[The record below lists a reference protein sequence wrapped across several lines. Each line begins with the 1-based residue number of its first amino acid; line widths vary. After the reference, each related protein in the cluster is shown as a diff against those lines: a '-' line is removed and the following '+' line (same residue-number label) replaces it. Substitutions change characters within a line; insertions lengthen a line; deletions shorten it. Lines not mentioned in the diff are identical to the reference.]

1 LAGFGSSTIRLRS
14 LSEIQCEK
22 TMKVLS
28 LPNIAPAAA
37 RCVATLIFGI
47 SAVAPAVAEDVAIY
61 PKATIRIIVP
71 FPAGGTA
78 DALPRI
84 IGDRL
89 QARWNQ
95 SVIIVNRPGAGGNIG
110 AETVAAAEPDGYTLL
125 ASPPGP
131 IVINE
136 ALYKELAFRP
146 SEFEPAIVMGSVPNV
161 MDVRPGL
168 PAKSAHDVLNY
179 ILANPGKVTF
189 ASQGIGTTS
198 HLAGVLFER
207 LSNSS
212 MVHVPYSGSA
222 PALQDIMG
230 DRVDLLFD
238 NLASSL
244 PLYKAQRLQI
254 MAVGS
259 LQRIAALPD
268 VPTVA
273 EVGVP
278 GFESG
283 TWFAIVAP
291 PKTPSQLLDRL
302 NKTIN
307 EILSEPSV
315 KFKFEELV
323 VQPVGGTLAQ
333 TNSFIARERQRWG
346 DLIRTAG
353 IQAN

>member
-1 LAGFGSSTIRLRS
+1 MMARS
-14 LSEIQCEK
+14 LSSAPILALARY
-22 TMKVLS
+22 VAS
-28 LPNIAPAAA
+28 LILTLVAVSPIA
-37 RCVATLIFGI
+37 
-47 SAVAPAVAEDVAIY
+47 AEDVATY
-61 PKATIRIIVP
+61 PSATIRIIVP
-71 FPAGGTA
+71 YPAGGTA

-84 IGDRL
+84 ISDRL

-95 SVIIVNRPGAGGNIG
+95 PVIIVNRPGAGGNIG
-110 AETVAAAEPDGYTLL
+110 AETVAVAEPNGYTLL
-125 ASPPGP
+125 ATPPGP
-131 IVINE
+131 LVING
-136 ALYKELAFRP
+136 ALYKELTFRP
-146 SEFEPAIVMGSVPNV
+146 SELEPVIVMGSVPNV
-161 MDVRPGL
+161 MDVRPGF

-189 ASQGIGTTS
+189 ASQGVGTTS
-198 HLAGVLFER
+198 HLAGVLFEK

-244 PLYKAQRLQI
+244 PLYRAQKLQI
-254 MAVGS
+254 LAVGS

-273 EVGVP
+273 EIGVL
-278 GFESG
+278 GFESE

-291 PKTPSQLLDRL
+291 PKTPHQLLDRL
-302 NKTIN
+302 NKAIN
-307 EILSEPSV
+307 EILSEPTV
-315 KFKFEELV
+315 KSKFADLG
-323 VQPVGGTLAQ
+323 VQPVGGTLAE
-333 TNSFIARERQRWG
+333 TDTFVARERQRWG
-346 DLIRTAG
+346 ELIRAAG

>member
-1 LAGFGSSTIRLRS
+1 MVRY
-14 LSEIQCEK
+14 
-22 TMKVLS
+22 
-28 LPNIAPAAA
+28 
-37 RCVATLIFGI
+37 VATLALII
-47 SAVAPAVAEDVAIY
+47 STFAPAGAGDIATY
-61 PKATIRIIVP
+61 PSATIRIIVP

-84 IGDRL
+84 IGEQL
-89 QARWNQ
+89 QSRWNQ
-95 SVIIVNRPGAGGNIG
+95 SLIVVNRPGAGGNIG
-110 AETVAAAEPDGYTLL
+110 AETVALAEPDGYTLL

-136 ALYKELAFRP
+136 ALYKQLAFRP
-146 SEFEPAIVMGSVPNV
+146 SEFEPVIVMGSVPNV
-161 MDVRPGL
+161 MDVRPTF
-168 PAKSAHDVLNY
+168 PAKSAHDVLDY

-189 ASQGIGTTS
+189 ASQGVGSTS

-212 MVHVPYSGSA
+212 MVHVPYGGSA

-230 DRVDLLFD
+230 DRVDLFFD

-244 PLYKAQRLQI
+244 PLYRAQKLQI
-254 MAVGS
+254 LGVGS

-278 GFESG
+278 DFESG
-283 TWFAIVAP
+283 TWFAILAP
-291 PKTPSQLLDRL
+291 PKTPTQLLDRL
-302 NKTIN
+302 NKAVN

-315 KFKFEELV
+315 KTKFEELG
-323 VQPVGGTLAQ
+323 VQPVGGSLAQ
-333 TNSFIARERQRWG
+333 TNSFITRERQRWG
-346 DLIRTAG
+346 ELIGAAG
-353 IQAN
+353 IKAN

>member
-1 LAGFGSSTIRLRS
+1 
-14 LSEIQCEK
+14 
-22 TMKVLS
+22 MKVLS
-28 LPNIAPAAA
+28 LSNIVAPAAA
-37 RCVATLIFGI
+37 LAVMRCVATLIVSI
-47 SAVAPAVAEDVAIY
+47 LAVASAAAKDVATY
-61 PKATIRIIVP
+61 PKATVRIIVP

-78 DALPRI
+78 DAVPRI
-84 IGDRL
+84 VGDRL

-95 SVIIVNRPGAGGNIG
+95 PVIIINRPGAGGNIG
-110 AETVAAAEPDGYTLL
+110 AEMVAAAEPDGYTLL

-136 ALYKELAFRP
+136 ALYKELAFHP

-161 MDVRPGL
+161 MDMRPGF
-168 PAKSAHDVLNY
+168 PVKSGRDVLNY
-179 ILANPGKVTF
+179 IQANPGKVTF

-207 LSNSS
+207 LSDSS

-244 PLYKAQRLQI
+244 PLYKARRLQI
-254 MAVGS
+254 LAVGS

-268 VPTVA
+268 VPTVP
-273 EVGVP
+273 EIGVP

-302 NKTIN
+302 NKTVN

-315 KFKFEELV
+315 KSKFEELG

-333 TNSFIARERQRWG
+333 TNSFVTRERQRWG
-346 DLIRTAG
+346 DLIRAAG
-353 IQAN
+353 VQAN

>member
-1 LAGFGSSTIRLRS
+1 MMA
-14 LSEIQCEK
+14 LSFSN
-22 TMKVLS
+22 VG
-28 LPNIAPAAA
+28 APAAA
-37 RCVATLIFGI
+37 LAAARCFATLILSI
-47 SAVAPAVAEDVAIY
+47 SAVSPAAAGDVAAY
-61 PKATIRIIVP
+61 PSATIRIIVP
-71 FPAGGTA
+71 YPAGGTA

-95 SVIIVNRPGAGGNIG
+95 SVIIINRPGAGGNIG
-110 AETVAAAEPDGYTLL
+110 AETVAVAEPNGYTLL

-131 IVINE
+131 LVINE
-136 ALYKELAFRP
+136 ALYKELTFSP
-146 SEFEPAIVMGSVPNV
+146 SEFAPAIVMGSAPNV
-161 MDVRPGL
+161 MDVRPAF

-198 HLAGVLFER
+198 HLAGVLFEK
-207 LSNSS
+207 LTNSS
-212 MVHVPYSGSA
+212 MVHVPYGGSA

-244 PLYKAQRLQI
+244 PLYKAQKLQ
-254 MAVGS
+254 MLAVGS

-268 VPTVA
+268 LPTVA
-273 EVGVP
+273 ELGAP
-278 GFESG
+278 GFESV
-283 TWFAIVAP
+283 TWFAIMAP
-291 PKTPSQLLDRL
+291 PKTPPQLLDRL
-302 NKTIN
+302 NRAVN

-315 KFKFEELV
+315 RSKFAELG
-323 VQPVGGTLAQ
+323 VQPVGGTRAE
-333 TNSFIARERQRWG
+333 TNSFITRERQRWG
-346 DLIRTAG
+346 ELIRAAG

>member
-1 LAGFGSSTIRLRS
+1 
-14 LSEIQCEK
+14 
-22 TMKVLS
+22 MKVPS
-28 LPNIAPAAA
+28 SPNIVAYAAA
-37 RCVATLIFGI
+37 RCVAALIFGI
-47 SAVAPAVAEDVAIY
+47 SAVAPAAAEDVAIY

-84 IGDRL
+84 VGDRL

-110 AETVAAAEPDGYTLL
+110 AETVATAEPDGYSLL

-161 MDVRPGL
+161 MDVRLGF

-254 MAVGS
+254 LAVGS

-302 NKTIN
+302 NKTVN

-315 KFKFEELV
+315 KSKFEELG

-333 TNSFIARERQRWG
+333 TNSFVTRERQRWG
-346 DLIRTAG
+346 DLIRAAG

>member
-1 LAGFGSSTIRLRS
+1 
-14 LSEIQCEK
+14 
-22 TMKVLS
+22 MKALS
-28 LPNIAPAAA
+28 LPNIVASLVALAVM
-37 RCVATLIFGI
+37 RCVATLILSI
-47 SAVAPAVAEDVAIY
+47 SALAPAAAEDIAAY
-61 PKATIRIIVP
+61 PSATIRIIVP

-131 IVINE
+131 IVMNE

-146 SEFEPAIVMGSVPNV
+146 SEFEPAILMGSVPNV
-161 MDVRPGL
+161 MDVRPGF

-179 ILANPGKVTF
+179 IRANPGKVTF

-207 LSNSS
+207 LSDSS
-212 MVHVPYSGSA
+212 MLHVPYSGSA

-244 PLYKAQRLQI
+244 PLHKAQRLQI
-254 MAVGS
+254 LAVGS

-283 TWFAIVAP
+283 TWFAIMAP

-302 NKTIN
+302 NKTVN

-315 KFKFEELV
+315 KSKFEELV

-333 TNSFIARERQRWG
+333 TDSFISRERQRWG
-346 DLIRTAG
+346 ELIRAAG

>member
-1 LAGFGSSTIRLRS
+1 
-14 LSEIQCEK
+14 
-22 TMKVLS
+22 MKVPS
-28 LPNIAPAAA
+28 SPNIVASAAA
-37 RCVATLIFGI
+37 RCVAALIFGI
-47 SAVAPAVAEDVAIY
+47 SAVAPAAAEDVAIY

-84 IGDRL
+84 VGDRL

-110 AETVAAAEPDGYTLL
+110 AETVATAEPDGYSLL

-161 MDVRPGL
+161 MDVRLGF

-254 MAVGS
+254 LAVGS

-268 VPTVA
+268 VPTVP
-273 EVGVP
+273 EIGVP

-302 NKTIN
+302 NKTVN

-315 KFKFEELV
+315 KSKFEELG

-333 TNSFIARERQRWG
+333 TNSFVTRERQRWG
-346 DLIRTAG
+346 DLIRAAG

>member
-1 LAGFGSSTIRLRS
+1 MMA
-14 LSEIQCEK
+14 
-22 TMKVLS
+22 LS
-28 LPNIAPAAA
+28 LAKLTSVLAPARYLALILSISAVSPAAA
-37 RCVATLIFGI
+37 EDLAT
-47 SAVAPAVAEDVAIY
+47 Y
-61 PKATIRIIVP
+61 PSATIRIIVP
-71 FPAGGTA
+71 YPAGGTA

-95 SVIIVNRPGAGGNIG
+95 SVIIINRPGAGGNIG
-110 AETVAAAEPDGYTLL
+110 AETVAVAEPNGYTLL

-131 IVINE
+131 LVINE
-136 ALYKELAFRP
+136 ALYKELTFRS

-161 MDVRPGL
+161 MDVRPAF
-168 PAKSAHDVLNY
+168 PAKSAPDVLKY

-189 ASQGIGTTS
+189 ASQGVGTTS
-198 HLAGVLFER
+198 HLAGVLFEK
-207 LSNSS
+207 LSSSS
-212 MVHVPYSGSA
+212 MVHVPYGGSA

-244 PLYKAQRLQI
+244 PLYRAQKLQI

-273 EVGVP
+273 EIGVP

-291 PKTPSQLLDRL
+291 PKTPHQLLDRL
-302 NKTIN
+302 NKAAN
-307 EILSEPSV
+307 EILLEPAV
-315 KFKFEELV
+315 KSKFAELG
-323 VQPVGGTLAQ
+323 VQPVGGTLAE
-333 TNSFIARERQRWG
+333 TDTFIARERKRWG
-346 DLIRTAG
+346 ELIRAAG

>member
-1 LAGFGSSTIRLRS
+1 MMALSFSNFGSPAAAL
-14 LSEIQCEK
+14 
-22 TMKVLS
+22 
-28 LPNIAPAAA
+28 AAA
-37 RCVATLIFGI
+37 RCLARLLLTI
-47 SAVAPAVAEDVAIY
+47 SAVSSAAAEDVATY
-61 PKATIRIIVP
+61 PSATIRIIVP
-71 FPAGGTA
+71 YPAGGTT

-110 AETVAAAEPDGYTLL
+110 AETVAVAEPNGYTLL
-125 ASPPGP
+125 ATPPGP
-131 IVINE
+131 LVINE
-136 ALYKELAFRP
+136 ALYKELTFRP
-146 SEFEPAIVMGSVPNV
+146 SELEPVIVMGSVPNV
-161 MDVRPGL
+161 MDVRPSF
-168 PAKSAHDVLNY
+168 PAKSARDFLIN
-179 ILANPGKVTF
+179 IRANPGKVTF
-189 ASQGIGTTS
+189 ASQGVGTTS
-198 HLAGVLFER
+198 HLAGVLFEK

-212 MVHVPYSGSA
+212 MVHVPYGGSA

-244 PLYKAQRLQI
+244 PLHRAQKLRIL
-254 MAVGS
+254 AVGS

-273 EVGVP
+273 EIGVL

-283 TWFAIVAP
+283 TWFAIAAP
-291 PKTPSQLLDRL
+291 PKTPSQRLDPL
-302 NKTIN
+302 NKTVN

-315 KFKFEELV
+315 KSKFEELG

-333 TNSFIARERQRWG
+333 TNSFVTRERQRWG
-346 DLIRTAG
+346 DLIRAAG

>member
-1 LAGFGSSTIRLRS
+1 MMALSFSNFGS
-14 LSEIQCEK
+14 
-22 TMKVLS
+22 
-28 LPNIAPAAA
+28 PAAAPAAA
-37 RCVATLIFGI
+37 RCLARLILTI
-47 SAVAPAVAEDVAIY
+47 SAVSSAAAEDVATY
-61 PKATIRIIVP
+61 PSATIRIIVP
-71 FPAGGTA
+71 YPAGGTA

-110 AETVAAAEPDGYTLL
+110 AETVAVAEPNGYTLL

-131 IVINE
+131 LVINE
-136 ALYKELAFRP
+136 ALYKELTFRP
-146 SEFEPAIVMGSVPNV
+146 SGFEPAIVMGSVPNV
-161 MDVRPGL
+161 MDVRPGF

-179 ILANPGKVTF
+179 ILGNPGKVTF
-189 ASQGIGTTS
+189 ASQGVGTTS
-198 HLAGVLFER
+198 HLAGILFEK

-212 MVHVPYSGSA
+212 MVHVPYGGSA

-244 PLYKAQRLQI
+244 PLHRAQKLRIL
-254 MAVGS
+254 AVGS

-273 EVGVP
+273 EIGVL

-283 TWFAIVAP
+283 TWFAIAAP
-291 PKTPSQLLDRL
+291 PKTPNQLLDRL
-302 NKTIN
+302 NKAIN
-307 EILSEPSV
+307 EILSEPTV
-315 KFKFEELV
+315 KSKFADLG
-323 VQPVGGTLAQ
+323 VQPFGGTLAE
-333 TNSFIARERQRWG
+333 TNTFIARERQRWG
-346 DLIRTAG
+346 ELIRAAG

>member
-1 LAGFGSSTIRLRS
+1 
-14 LSEIQCEK
+14 
-22 TMKVLS
+22 MKVPS
-28 LPNIAPAAA
+28 SPNIVAYAAA
-37 RCVATLIFGI
+37 RCVAALIFGI
-47 SAVAPAVAEDVAIY
+47 SAVAPAAAEDVAIY

-84 IGDRL
+84 VGDRL

-110 AETVAAAEPDGYTLL
+110 AETVATAEPDGYSLL

-161 MDVRPGL
+161 MDVRLGF

-212 MVHVPYSGSA
+212 MVHVPYNGSA

-230 DRVDLLFD
+230 DRVDVLFD

-254 MAVGS
+254 LAVGS

-268 VPTVA
+268 VPTLA
-273 EVGVP
+273 EAGVP

-291 PKTPSQLLDRL
+291 PKTPSQLRDRL
-302 NKTIN
+302 NKTVN

-315 KFKFEELV
+315 KSKFEELV

-333 TNSFIARERQRWG
+333 TNSLITRERQRWG
-346 DLIRTAG
+346 DLIRAAG
-353 IQAN
+353 VQAN

>member
-1 LAGFGSSTIRLRS
+1 MMARSFSNIVASSAAVTVARYVAS
-14 LSEIQCEK
+14 LI
-22 TMKVLS
+22 LS
-28 LPNIAPAAA
+28 ISAMSAAA
-37 RCVATLIFGI
+37 
-47 SAVAPAVAEDVAIY
+47 AEDVATY
-61 PKATIRIIVP
+61 PSATIRIIVP
-71 FPAGGTA
+71 YPAGGTA

-95 SVIIVNRPGAGGNIG
+95 SVIIVNRAGAGGNIG
-110 AETVAAAEPDGYTLL
+110 AETVAVAEPNGYTLL

-131 IVINE
+131 LVINE
-136 ALYKELAFRP
+136 TLYKELAFRP
-146 SEFEPAIVMGSVPNV
+146 SELEPVIVMGSVPNV
-161 MDVRPGL
+161 MNVRPAF

-179 ILANPGKVTF
+179 IRANPGKVTF
-189 ASQGIGTTS
+189 ASQGVGTTS
-198 HLAGVLFER
+198 HLAGVLFEK

-244 PLYKAQRLQI
+244 PLFKAQRLQI
-254 MAVGS
+254 LAVGS

-268 VPTVA
+268 VPTVG

-291 PKTPSQLLDRL
+291 PKTPPQLLDRV
-302 NKTIN
+302 NNAVN
-307 EILSEPSV
+307 EILSEPTV
-315 KFKFEELV
+315 KARFAELG
-323 VQPVGGTLAQ
+323 VQPVEGTLAE
-333 TNSFIARERQRWG
+333 TNTFIVRERRRWG
-346 DLIRTAG
+346 GLIRAAG

>member
-1 LAGFGSSTIRLRS
+1 MA
-14 LSEIQCEK
+14 LSFSN
-22 TMKVLS
+22 VG
-28 LPNIAPAAA
+28 AAAAAFAAA
-37 RCVATLIFGI
+37 RCFATLILSI
-47 SAVAPAVAEDVAIY
+47 SAVSPAVAEDVTRY
-61 PKATIRIIVP
+61 PSATIRIIVP
-71 FPAGGTA
+71 YPAGGTA

-110 AETVAAAEPDGYTLL
+110 AETVAVAEPNGYTLL

-136 ALYKELAFRP
+136 ALYKELTFRP
-146 SEFEPAIVMGSVPNV
+146 SEFEPAIVMGSAPNV
-161 MDVRPGL
+161 MDVRPAF

-179 ILANPGKVTF
+179 IRANPRKVTF
-189 ASQGIGTTS
+189 ASQGVGTTS
-198 HLAGVLFER
+198 HLAGVLFEK

-244 PLYKAQRLQI
+244 PLYKARKLQI
-254 MAVGS
+254 LAVGS

-268 VPTVA
+268 LPTVA
-273 EVGVP
+273 ELGVP

-283 TWFAIVAP
+283 TWFAIMAP
-291 PKTPSQLLDRL
+291 PKTPPQLLDRL
-302 NKTIN
+302 NKAVN

-315 KFKFEELV
+315 RSKFAELS
-323 VQPVGGTLAQ
+323 VQPVGGTRAE
-333 TNSFIARERQRWG
+333 TNSFITRERQRWG
-346 DLIRTAG
+346 QLIRTAG

>member
-1 LAGFGSSTIRLRS
+1 MMALPFSNVRS
-14 LSEIQCEK
+14 
-22 TMKVLS
+22 
-28 LPNIAPAAA
+28 PAAA
-37 RCVATLIFGI
+37 LATARCFASLILSI
-47 SAVAPAVAEDVAIY
+47 SAVSPAAAEDVATY
-61 PKATIRIIVP
+61 PSTTIRIIVP
-71 FPAGGTA
+71 YPAGGTA

-95 SVIIVNRPGAGGNIG
+95 SVIIVNRPGAGGNLG
-110 AETVAAAEPDGYTLL
+110 AETVAVAEPNGYTLL

-131 IVINE
+131 LVINE
-136 ALYKELAFRP
+136 ALYKDLSFRP

-161 MDVRPGL
+161 MDVRPAF

-198 HLAGVLFER
+198 HLAGFLFEK

-244 PLYKAQRLQI
+244 PLYKAQKLQI
-254 MAVGS
+254 LAVGS

-268 VPTVA
+268 LPTVA
-273 EVGVP
+273 ELGVS

-291 PKTPSQLLDRL
+291 AKTPPQLLDRL
-302 NKTIN
+302 NQAVN

-315 KFKFEELV
+315 RSRFAEIG
-323 VQPVGGTLAQ
+323 VQPVGGTRAE
-333 TNSFIARERQRWG
+333 TENIITRERQRWG
-346 DLIRTAG
+346 SSSARRVFRRTSRLDTRRCES
-353 IQAN
+353 IS